1 MKKLLLGFAFL
12 FLGALAVSA
21 QNDTVCVGSTGVSYW
36 VSGMAG
42 STFSWTVN
50 GGTQASGTNTDSITV
65 DFLSTTGIDTIEV
78 VETDSNGCIGDPVKL
93 AVVRMP
99 LPDATISNAAALCF
113 SDSTTLSV
121 TLTGTFPWDLT
132 YDDGSGNQVVSITTS
147 PYTINTGSLTASK
160 SYTLVKVEDRLGC
173 FSNLSGTGTASTVTV
188 FPKVVT
194 PSIQHN

>member
-65 DFLSTTGIDTIEV
+65 DFLSTT
-78 VETDSNGCIGDPVKL
+78 NGCIGDPVKL

-113 SDSTTLSV
+113 SDSTTLTV

>member
-21 QNDTVCVGSTGVSYW
+21 QNDTVCVGSTGVNYW
-36 VSGMAG
+36 VSGMTG

-50 GGTQASGTNTDSITV
+50 GGSQASGGSTDSITV

-99 LPDATISNAAALCF
+99 LPDATIANATPLCY
-113 SDSTTLSV
+113 SDSTTLTV
-121 TLTGTFPWDLT
+121 TLTGTSPWELT
-132 YDDGSGNQVVSITTS
+132 YDDGSGNQIVSVTSS
-147 PYTINTGSLTASK
+147 PYTINTGSLTATK
-160 SYTLVKVEDRLGC
+160 SYTLVKVEDRLTC
-173 FSNLSGTGTASTVTV
+173 FSTLSGAGTASTVIV
-188 FPKVVT
+188 YPQVVT

>member
-1 MKKLLLGFAFL
+1 MKKLLLGFAFI
-12 FLGALAVSA
+12 FLGTLAVSA
-21 QNDTVCVGSTGVSYW
+21 QNDTVCVGATGVSYW

-50 GGTQASGTNTDSITV
+50 GGSQASGSNTDSITV

-78 VETDSNGCIGDPVKL
+78 VETDSNGCIGAPVKL

-99 LPDATISNAAALCF
+99 LPDATISNSVALCY
-113 SDSTTLSV
+113 SDSATLTV
-121 TLTGTFPWDLT
+121 TLTGTSPWDLT
-132 YDDGSGNQVVSITTS
+132 YDDGSGNQIVSVTSS
-147 PYTINTGSLTASK
+147 PYTINTGSLTATK
-160 SYTLVKVEDRLGC
+160 SYTLVKVEDRLAC

-188 FPKVVT
+188 YPQVVT